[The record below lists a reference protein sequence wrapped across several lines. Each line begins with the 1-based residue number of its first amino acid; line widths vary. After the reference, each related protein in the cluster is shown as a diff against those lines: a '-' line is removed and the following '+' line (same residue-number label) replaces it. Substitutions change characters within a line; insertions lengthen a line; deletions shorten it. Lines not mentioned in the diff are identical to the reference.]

1 MEERLAPEKETT
13 LFRILQESLE
23 NSIRY
28 ASAERIY
35 VSLIKIGDRVLLSV
49 EDDGNGF
56 DSDVLSGGR
65 NTATAGIALM
75 KERTVQAGGEFWI
88 ESQPGKGTSVMAEI
102 PAD

>member
-28 ASAERIY
+28 ASADRIY

-65 NTATAGIALM
+65 NTGTAGIALM

-102 PAD
+102 PAG